1 MKKILGNI
9 IVLMH
14 FLILPVSLIIL
25 IFIQNF
31 YLNFILLVYN
41 AFVIIDW
48 LCLGNC
54 LITPLENYLLGKK
67 QKYDN
72 GSERSEITV
81 YFEKYTNLTKNNIY
95 FIFAILPFFLAFILL
110 IKINYLYICK
120 EDDNSVNVL

>member
-9 IVLMH
+9 ILLIH

-25 IFIQNF
+25 IFIKNF
-31 YLNFILLVYN
+31 YLNFILLAYN
-41 AFVIIDW
+41 TFVIVDW

-81 YFEKYTNLTKNNIY
+81 YLEKYTNLTKNNIY
-95 FIFAILPFFLAFILL
+95 FIFAILPLIIIFILL
-110 IKINYLYICK
+110 IKIDYLYKC
-120 EDDNSVNVL
+120 EDDN